1 MGNALFGFEPSASP
15 RLRVKQF
22 FGSLLVAV
30 MSIGAARTVLAQAR
44 AETAEITITAR
55 TPNAVHVDE
64 RYVLRLAPQALEF
77 RIMTKPCMR
86 VENLRVEGNGV
97 VLMGSESLV
106 GPWIMWRDTTFAP
119 GDSLRLS
126 VRYTVWLGG
135 SRTIP
140 LMHLTAPLARNES
153 SRLGAVTIAL
163 RFAHSGGEVE
173 FPYMTRQAPNE
184 WSGRY
189 VAVPSFLK
197 VGGPAFPCD
206 RPPDV
211 AGDNG
216 GLVWRYWLLLGIMV
230 AWVPIYLTWARRTG
244 ERA

>member
-1 MGNALFGFEPSASP
+1 ML
-15 RLRVKQF
+15 
-22 FGSLLVAV
+22 
-30 MSIGAARTVLAQAR
+30 SIGVAGEALAQAR
-44 AETAEITITAR
+44 AETADITITAR
-55 TPNAVHVDE
+55 TPNAVHVEE
-64 RYVLRLAPQALEF
+64 RYALGPSAASLELRV
-77 RIMTKPCMR
+77 MTRPCML
-86 VENLRVEGNGV
+86 VENLRVEGDGV
-97 VLMGSESLV
+97 VLKGSETLN
-106 GPWIMWRDTTFAP
+106 GPWITWRDTTAAR

-140 LMHLTAPLARNES
+140 LMHLTAPLVRNES
-153 SRLGAVTIAL
+153 SRLGAVTVAL
-163 RFAHSGGEVE
+163 RFAHSGGQVE

>member
-1 MGNALFGFEPSASP
+1 ML
-15 RLRVKQF
+15 
-22 FGSLLVAV
+22 
-30 MSIGAARTVLAQAR
+30 SIGVAGEALAQAR
-44 AETAEITITAR
+44 AETADITITAR
-55 TPNAVHVDE
+55 TPNAVHVEE
-64 RYVLRLAPQALEF
+64 RYTLGPSAASLELRV
-77 RIMTKPCMR
+77 MTKPCML
-86 VENLRVEGNGV
+86 VENLRVERDGV
-97 VLMGSESLV
+97 VLKGSRTFN
-106 GPWIMWRDTTFAP
+106 GPWITWRDTTTAR

-153 SRLGAVTIAL
+153 SRLGAVTVAV
-163 RFAHSGGEVE
+163 RFAHRGGQVE

-244 ERA
+244 DRA

>member
-1 MGNALFGFEPSASP
+1 ML
-15 RLRVKQF
+15 
-22 FGSLLVAV
+22 
-30 MSIGAARTVLAQAR
+30 SIGVAGEALAQAR
-44 AETAEITITAR
+44 AETADITITSR
-55 TPNAVHVDE
+55 TPNAVHVEE
-64 RYVLRLAPQALEF
+64 RYALGPSAASLELRV
-77 RIMTKPCMR
+77 MTRPCML
-86 VENLRVEGNGV
+86 VENLRVEGDGV
-97 VLMGSESLV
+97 VLKGSETLN
-106 GPWIMWRDTTFAP
+106 GPWITWRDTTTAR

-153 SRLGAVTIAL
+153 SRLGAVTVAL
-163 RFAHSGGEVE
+163 RFAHSGGQVE

>member
-1 MGNALFGFEPSASP
+1 ML
-15 RLRVKQF
+15 
-22 FGSLLVAV
+22 
-30 MSIGAARTVLAQAR
+30 SIGVAGEALAQAR
-44 AETAEITITAR
+44 AETADITITSR
-55 TPNAVHVDE
+55 TPNAVHVEE
-64 RYVLRLAPQALEF
+64 RYALGPSAASLELRV
-77 RIMTKPCMR
+77 MTRPCML
-86 VENLRVEGNGV
+86 VENLRVEGDGV
-97 VLMGSESLV
+97 VLKGSETLN
-106 GPWIMWRDTTFAP
+106 GPWITWRDTTAAR

-140 LMHLTAPLARNES
+140 LMHLTAPLVRNES
-153 SRLGAVTIAL
+153 SRLGAVTVAL
-163 RFAHSGGEVE
+163 RFAHSGGQVE

>member
-1 MGNALFGFEPSASP
+1 ML
-15 RLRVKQF
+15 
-22 FGSLLVAV
+22 
-30 MSIGAARTVLAQAR
+30 SIGVAGEALAQAR
-44 AETAEITITAR
+44 AETADITITAR
-55 TPNAVHVDE
+55 TPNAVHVEE
-64 RYVLRLAPQALEF
+64 RYALGPSAASLELRV
-77 RIMTKPCMR
+77 MTRPCML
-86 VENLRVEGNGV
+86 VENLRVERDGV
-97 VLMGSESLV
+97 VLKGSETFN
-106 GPWIMWRDTTFAP
+106 GPWITWRDTTTAR

-140 LMHLTAPLARNES
+140 LMHLTAPLARRES
-153 SRLGAVTIAL
+153 SRLGAVSVVL
-163 RFAHSGGEVE
+163 RFAHSGGQVE

>member
-1 MGNALFGFEPSASP
+1 ML
-15 RLRVKQF
+15 
-22 FGSLLVAV
+22 
-30 MSIGAARTVLAQAR
+30 SIGVAGEALAQAR
-44 AETAEITITAR
+44 KETADITITSR
-55 TPNAVHVDE
+55 TPNAVVVEE
-64 RYVLRLAPQALEF
+64 RYALGPSAASLELRV
-77 RIMTKPCMR
+77 MTRPCML
-86 VENLRVEGNGV
+86 VEKLRVEGDGV
-97 VLMGSESLV
+97 VLKGSETLN
-106 GPWIMWRDTTFAP
+106 GPWITWRDTTTAR

-153 SRLGAVTIAL
+153 SRLGAVTVAV
-163 RFAHSGGEVE
+163 RFAHSGGHVE

>member
-1 MGNALFGFEPSASP
+1 ML
-15 RLRVKQF
+15 
-22 FGSLLVAV
+22 
-30 MSIGAARTVLAQAR
+30 SIGVAGEALAQAR
-44 AETAEITITAR
+44 AETADITITSR
-55 TPNAVHVDE
+55 TPNAVHVEE
-64 RYVLRLAPQALEF
+64 RYALGPSAASLELRV
-77 RIMTKPCMR
+77 MTRPCML
-86 VENLRVEGNGV
+86 VENLRVERDGV
-97 VLMGSESLV
+97 VLKGSETFN
-106 GPWIMWRDTTFAP
+106 GPWITWRDTTTAR

-153 SRLGAVTIAL
+153 SRLGAVTVAV
-163 RFAHSGGEVE
+163 RFAHRGGQVE

>member
-1 MGNALFGFEPSASP
+1 ML
-15 RLRVKQF
+15 
-22 FGSLLVAV
+22 
-30 MSIGAARTVLAQAR
+30 SIGVAGEALAQAR
-44 AETAEITITAR
+44 AETADITITAR
-55 TPNAVHVDE
+55 TPNAVHVEE
-64 RYVLRLAPQALEF
+64 RYTLGPSAASLELRV
-77 RIMTKPCMR
+77 MTRPCML
-86 VENLRVEGNGV
+86 VEKLRVEGDGV
-97 VLMGSESLV
+97 VLKGSETFN
-106 GPWIMWRDTTFAP
+106 GPWITWRDTTTAR

-153 SRLGAVTIAL
+153 SRLGAVTVAL
-163 RFAHSGGEVE
+163 RFAHSGGQVE